1 MNVPHLQPEE
11 MKDKLIRFRV
21 TEAEHAEYMR
31 QAKMK
36 GYKTFSDYVRALLEK
51 DKTQSVEPPFNYVG
65 EEMI

>member
-11 MKDKLIRFRV
+11 MKDKFIRFRV
-21 TEAEHAEYMR
+21 TEEEHAEYMR

-51 DKTQSVEPPFNYVG
+51 DKTKSVEPPFNYVG